1 MSQNGRLPPRP
12 TRWLDFS
19 VQVQKDAKLWTFLLA
34 LLVAVRGALVAAHR
48 GQLDSATDAGV
59 LLAAFASGVRY
70 DYQVATW
77 VTLPALLMSVVGSSM
92 AWTGL
97 ADRVRFWLGA
107 LVVAFSVVIGGIDIG
122 YVGEYGN
129 QFDHFLLG
137 VVLDDF
143 QAIVTTIWTSYPVVW
158 AFMGMA
164 VLVTGLVWLLHR
176 WLRTPF
182 VDPLLGGRP
191 PPPWGRGGLVGGLS
205 GLVGG
210 GARGG
215 ALGARPPPGG
225 GRG

>member
-1 MSQNGRLPPRP
+1 MSQNGRLPPRQ

-70 DYQVATW
+70 DCQVATR
-77 VTLPALLMSVVGSSM
+77 VTLPALLMSVFRRSL

-97 ADRVRFWLGA
+97 ADRVRFRLGVV
-107 LVVAFSVVIGGIDIG
+107 VVALSVVIGGIDIG

-164 VLVTGLVWLLHR
+164 VLVTGLVGLCA
-176 WLRTPF
+176 P
-182 VDPLLGGRP
+182 RP
-191 PPPWGRGGLVGGLS
+191 
-205 GLVGG
+205 
-210 GARGG
+210 
-215 ALGARPPPGG
+215 
-225 GRG
+225 